1 MTTAT
6 APAVAQVA
14 TSGGLL
20 LGIGSAAAFGISGSL
35 ATGLLA
41 TGWSPAA
48 LVTVR
53 LGIGGLVLMPFAL
66 RALAGR
72 WRMLARHWPQIAV
85 FGVVTMALCQLFY
98 FGAVQRLP
106 VAVALLLEYAAPIL
120 IVALAWVSTRRM
132 PHPLTLVGCL
142 AAMGGLALLLGL
154 GRGTR
159 LDPLGVL
166 LGLGA
171 AVCLA
176 AYFLLSARDG
186 GDLPVLVLVCGGMLT
201 ATISLL
207 AVGGLG
213 LVPFTGSAAPVSLVA
228 VEVPVLVPLL
238 ALGVLSA
245 AIAYL
250 TGVVA
255 ARRLGGTFASFVGLS
270 EVLFAVLFA
279 WLLVGQQPGPSQA
292 LGGLVVL
299 LGVAAIKLGQLR
311 PVSLR

>member
-1 MTTAT
+1 MTTT
-6 APAVAQVA
+6 AAPTLPRVA

-20 LGIGSAAAFGISGSL
+20 LGIGSAAAFGVSGSL
-35 ATGLLA
+35 AAGLLA
-41 TGWSPAA
+41 AGWSPAA
-48 LVTVR
+48 LVTIR
-53 LGIGGLVLMPFAL
+53 LGIGSVVLAPFAL

-72 WRMLARHWPQIAV
+72 WALLVRHWPRIAV

-106 VAVALLLEYAAPIL
+106 VAVALLLEYAAPLL
-120 IVALAWVSTRRM
+120 IVALAWLTTRRV
-132 PHPLTLVGCL
+132 PHPLTLLGCL
-142 AAMGGLALLLGL
+142 AAMGGLALLLDL
-154 GRGTR
+154 GRGTL

-176 AYFLLSARDG
+176 AYFLLSARAG

-213 LVPFTGSAAPVSLVA
+213 LVPFTRSGAPVMLMS

-279 WLLVGQQPGPSQA
+279 WLLVGQQPGPGQA
-292 LGGLVVL
+292 IGGLVVL

-311 PVSLR
+311 HAA